1 MKTVLILDDDLGF
14 VFWLGHVLDAAA
26 YSTLPAKSVPDAVL
40 LVTQLGLTVDVLVI
54 NLALAEGLNFVTA
67 MHSSQRDMKVIGV
80 LNDPVEVT
88 NILGVNA
95 VHLKPSVR
103 NEAAKV
109 EWLQYVQS
117 VLANQRRASM

>member
-54 NLALAEGLNFVTA
+54 NLSLAESLDFITA
-67 MHSSQRDMKVIGV
+67 LHSSQRDMRVVGV
-80 LNDPVEVT
+80 VNDPMEPV
-88 NILGVNA
+88 NIPGVHA
-95 VHLKPSVR
+95 VRLKPSIR

-109 EWLQYVQS
+109 EWLQYIQR
-117 VLANQRRASM
+117 VLANQRHAGM